1 MAVFTTEQL
10 RNIDIGQT
18 ITAKAS
24 GSEIFTVRTLVN
36 RLKMVDEYAAKGLDI
51 SVHYDSNTGSVSVS
65 KTRVNEAV

>member
-10 RNIDIGQT
+10 RNIGIGQT

-24 GSEIFTVRTLVN
+24 GSEMFTVRTLVN
-36 RLKMVDEYAAKGLDI
+36 RLKMVDEYAANGLDI

>member
-10 RNIDIGQT
+10 RNIGIGQT

-36 RLKMVDEYAAKGLDI
+36 RLKKVDEYAANGLDI

>member
-10 RNIDIGQT
+10 RNIGIGQT

-36 RLKMVDEYAAKGLDI
+36 RLKMVDEYAANGLDI